1 MHQIRSHKMVVRIY
15 IRTCRDT
22 DALFSQLCTSKDRQE
37 GRPSKKKVNPKHHY
51 KNQDS
56 FFPEKKKNRF
66 QEQIIESQP
75 FISLPDISSK
85 NKKNPSSWNL
95 FSQYLL
101 QKSKKNSHVIIFQ
114 ESPTNG
120 LTQKTLLYFVSFLGH
135 SCNSHA
141 HSTNW
146 ICIWKH

>member
-22 DALFSQLCTSKDRQE
+22 DALFSQLCTSKDRQ
-37 GRPSKKKVNPKHHY
+37 GVGHLKRKWIPNTTTKTKTLFSRKK
-51 KNQDS
+51 
-56 FFPEKKKNRF
+56 EK
-66 QEQIIESQP
+66 QISRTNNIESQP